1 MTYSMSVSVSDKF
14 SLYTLMYFV
23 LIFDIFISNS
33 DPSGIDLLTT
43 IVAFFLFRFL
53 HIHLNWPHLFDQ
65 LPYMTNLIRQTQLPS
80 NKISHSDFDIL
91 ISISCFNSA
100 NCLIFIISYV
110 NIISLI
116 YTPNCPIRGDY
127 PNSNS
132 NNGQN
137 TE

>member
-1 MTYSMSVSVSDKF
+1 MNFLCLAIIRIILEINFSRRVYTKLYIYFSEYPFYMTYSMSVSVSDKF

-65 LPYMTNLIRQTQLPS
+65 LPYMTNLIRQTQLP
-80 NKISHSDFDIL
+80 
-91 ISISCFNSA
+91 
-100 NCLIFIISYV
+100 
-110 NIISLI
+110 
-116 YTPNCPIRGDY
+116 
-127 PNSNS
+127 
-132 NNGQN
+132 
-137 TE
+137 